1 MSETIRKRRKP
12 EAIPR
17 NGSLAATAYEE
28 IKRRIIEGII
38 PQGYPILES
47 ELAESLGIS
56 RTPLREALA
65 RLKQDDLLVA
75 IRRKGL
81 FVSSLSVDD
90 MQEIGDMLEAL
101 EGMAAKLAAERA
113 TAEELQILEDAV
125 RAMEQ
130 ALERADIQ
138 GWSAADEAFHSA
150 VLVAAHNRRIQEA
163 VARVRA
169 QWRQRQQLTMR
180 LRPKPTLST
189 ANHRA
194 TLEAIKARDGNRAR
208 EIDQRQRSE
217 VNKVLIDIL
226 KSIGSRATGL

>member
-1 MSETIRKRRKP
+1 MADTTNKHKVIRRG
-12 EAIPR
+12 
-17 NGSLAATAYEE
+17 GSLAGAAYEE
-28 IKRRIIEGII
+28 IKRRIIEGSV

-75 IRRKGL
+75 VRRKGL
-81 FVSSLSVDD
+81 FVRSLSVDD
-90 MQEIGDMLEAL
+90 MQEIGDMLGAL

-113 TAEELQILEDAV
+113 TAEEVQQLEEAV
-125 RAMEQ
+125 RGMEQ
-130 ALERADIQ
+130 ALEQDDIQ
-138 GWSAADEAFHSA
+138 AWSAADEVFHSA
-150 VLVAAHNRRIQEA
+150 VLTAAHNRRIKEA
-163 VARVRA
+163 VELVRT
-169 QWRQRQQLTMR
+169 QWRQRQQLTLR
-180 LRPKPTLST
+180 LRPRPTSST

-208 EIDQRQRSE
+208 EIDQRQGE

-226 KSIGSRATGL
+226 KSIGPRASGL